1 MEPDTSLDAI
11 VIGAGFA
18 GIYALHKLRNELGL
32 AVRCFDKADG
42 VGGTWHWNR
51 YPGAKSDS
59 EGFVY
64 RYSFDKEMLQQWSW
78 TNRYLEQAE
87 VLEYLNAV
95 VDRHDLRRD
104 IQLETAVTSVRWDD
118 SLAQWEVRTES
129 SKVYR
134 SKYLITALGVLSE
147 PNTPEIPGIEQFS
160 GQVVHTSRWPDGLE
174 VAGRKVGVIG
184 TGSTGTQFICTA
196 AETAQQ
202 LTVFQRTAQ
211 YSIPSGNGPIDQ
223 EYLDRCRS
231 NYDAIW
237 DQVRNS
243 IVGCGFEESTVPA
256 TSVSEAER
264 TRVFEESWQ
273 RGNAF
278 HFMFGT
284 FNDIIF
290 DPAANLAA
298 ADFVRDKIA
307 AIVDDPDTAR
317 KLMPSGYYATRP
329 IANKGY
335 YETFNRSNVSLVS
348 IKDNP
353 ITRLNE
359 NAVVTADGTE
369 HEIDLLVLATGF
381 DAVDG
386 GYKKMHL
393 TGRDGTPISDL
404 WNETTA
410 AYLGIATHQFP
421 NMFMVYGPNSVFTNL
436 PPGIETQVEWITE
449 LIRQAETRGSAV
461 VEVSETAVRAW
472 AQLCDDIANASLF
485 PKAHSWIF
493 GANIPGKTSRALF
506 YFAGLGNYRRVL
518 ADESDADYPNFTFH
532 SDDHTSLEREHASI
546 PQ

>member
-1 MEPDTSLDAI
+1 MEPDTSLYAI

-104 IQLETAVTSVRWDD
+104 IQLETAVTSARWDD
-118 SLAQWEVRTES
+118 SLARWEVRTDS

-160 GQVVHTSRWPDGLE
+160 GQVVHTSRWPEGLD

-243 IVGCGFEESTVPA
+243 IVGCGFEESTVSA
-256 TSVSEAER
+256 TSVS
-264 TRVFEESWQ
+264 
-273 RGNAF
+273 
-278 HFMFGT
+278 
-284 FNDIIF
+284 
-290 DPAANLAA
+290 
-298 ADFVRDKIA
+298 
-307 AIVDDPDTAR
+307 
-317 KLMPSGYYATRP
+317 
-329 IANKGY
+329 
-335 YETFNRSNVSLVS
+335 
-348 IKDNP
+348 
-353 ITRLNE
+353 
-359 NAVVTADGTE
+359 
-369 HEIDLLVLATGF
+369 
-381 DAVDG
+381 
-386 GYKKMHL
+386 
-393 TGRDGTPISDL
+393 
-404 WNETTA
+404 
-410 AYLGIATHQFP
+410 
-421 NMFMVYGPNSVFTNL
+421 
-436 PPGIETQVEWITE
+436 
-449 LIRQAETRGSAV
+449 
-461 VEVSETAVRAW
+461 
-472 AQLCDDIANASLF
+472 
-485 PKAHSWIF
+485 
-493 GANIPGKTSRALF
+493 
-506 YFAGLGNYRRVL
+506 
-518 ADESDADYPNFTFH
+518 
-532 SDDHTSLEREHASI
+532 
-546 PQ
+546 

>member
-118 SLAQWEVRTES
+118 SLARWEVRTDS

-160 GQVVHTSRWPDGLE
+160 GQVVHTSRWPEGL
-174 VAGRKVGVIG
+174 
-184 TGSTGTQFICTA
+184 
-196 AETAQQ
+196 
-202 LTVFQRTAQ
+202 
-211 YSIPSGNGPIDQ
+211 D
-223 EYLDRCRS
+223 
-231 NYDAIW
+231 
-237 DQVRNS
+237 
-243 IVGCGFEESTVPA
+243 
-256 TSVSEAER
+256 
-264 TRVFEESWQ
+264 
-273 RGNAF
+273 
-278 HFMFGT
+278 
-284 FNDIIF
+284 
-290 DPAANLAA
+290 
-298 ADFVRDKIA
+298 
-307 AIVDDPDTAR
+307 
-317 KLMPSGYYATRP
+317 
-329 IANKGY
+329 
-335 YETFNRSNVSLVS
+335 
-348 IKDNP
+348 
-353 ITRLNE
+353 
-359 NAVVTADGTE
+359 
-369 HEIDLLVLATGF
+369 
-381 DAVDG
+381 
-386 GYKKMHL
+386 
-393 TGRDGTPISDL
+393 
-404 WNETTA
+404 
-410 AYLGIATHQFP
+410 
-421 NMFMVYGPNSVFTNL
+421 PNSVFTNL